1 MIAAYRKAYE
11 LDPAVPGVHAGM
23 GWAYFHQEK
32 FDQAYGAFKTALSY
46 DPGDPTAN
54 RDAGSFL
61 RSVGLDEP
69 AVKHYETASEADPLE
84 PNNYFFS
91 ACCYMNLGDYK
102 RSEAKFNQAMALSP
116 DDPSIRLWY
125 TRLLILMGRMDEA
138 EKGLIA
144 LESLATRLPS
154 VRATISNRRA
164 LILAL
169 RGDREKALALITG
182 NKESYRLEITN
193 IYSVLGMKTEAVR
206 NIKWGN
212 EEGFRLIKDY
222 LYPYPYLTTNPLFK
236 NLADDP
242 GFQAVVRNEKAR
254 YEAKLEKYGDL

>member
-1 MIAAYRKAYE
+1 
-11 LDPAVPGVHAGM
+11 
-23 GWAYFHQEK
+23 
-32 FDQAYGAFKTALSY
+32 
-46 DPGDPTAN
+46 
-54 RDAGSFL
+54 
-61 RSVGLDEP
+61 
-69 AVKHYETASEADPLE
+69 
-84 PNNYFFS
+84 
-91 ACCYMNLGDYK
+91 
-102 RSEAKFNQAMALSP
+102 
-116 DDPSIRLWY
+116 
-125 TRLLILMGRMDEA
+125 
-138 EKGLIA
+138 
-144 LESLATRLPS
+144 
-154 VRATISNRRA
+154 
-164 LILAL
+164 L